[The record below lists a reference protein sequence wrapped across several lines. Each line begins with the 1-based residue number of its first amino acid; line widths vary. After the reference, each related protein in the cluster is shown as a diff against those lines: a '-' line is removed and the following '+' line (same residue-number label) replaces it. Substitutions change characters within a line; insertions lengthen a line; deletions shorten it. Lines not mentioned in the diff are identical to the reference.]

1 MVGLCFTN
9 IIPRQKLIVVC
20 IIFTPLSG
28 GSQIKTAASRCKG
41 YFIIFYSCEKHQSLF
56 ASSLLLNSQYKLH
69 RILFGSHKYPH
80 RGQLDTLVAF
90 WSLAQM
96 FTIKPSPHV
105 WFDSFRSLWTWWSLK
120 LQFQWETWGFIL
132 EICCTYG
139 TPGSNTPIL
148 VRDAG
153 DDDEWWMMYGEWW
166 MVNDEWWIIVDD
178 DDDDDD
184 FLRWFN
190 NILGTDQKFKLRVEC
205 NLEQKNAHKCPVLV
219 PRLPISTSRTNTT
232 LIRGLDY
239 WLLQLL

>member
-1 MVGLCFTN
+1 LDRINTRIGVSWILLLHFHPLLKCLPSNLVHMYGSIVLGPCEHGGLSNCNFN
-9 IIPRQKLIVVC
+9 
-20 IIFTPLSG
+20 
-28 GSQIKTAASRCKG
+28 
-41 YFIIFYSCEKHQSLF
+41 EKHDD
-56 ASSLLLNSQYKLH
+56 SSSK
-69 RILFGSHKYPH
+69 F
-80 RGQLDTLVAF
+80 VAHTAPQVRTHQF
-90 WSLAQM
+90 WCVM
-96 FTIKPSPHV
+96 V
-105 WFDSFRSLWTWWSLK
+105 VMMMM
-120 LQFQWETWGFIL
+120 
-132 EICCTYG
+132 
-139 TPGSNTPIL
+139 N
-148 VRDAG
+148 
-153 DDDEWWMMYGEWW
+153 DEWWMMYGEWW